1 MARSK
6 QTFKKREQEAK
17 RIKQRIEKEERA
29 QQRKAGNKKGKSL
42 EDMMVYLDENGN
54 LTANKPAGPNA

>member
-29 QQRKAGNKKGKSL
+29 QQRKAGNKKGQTL

-54 LTANKPAGPNA
+54 LTSNKPGAPDA

>member
-29 QQRKAGNKKGKSL
+29 QQRKAGNKKGKTL

-54 LTANKPAGPNA
+54 LTENKPAGPGA

>member
-29 QQRKAGNKKGKSL
+29 QQRKAGNMKGKTL

-54 LTANKPAGPNA
+54 LTSDKPGGTNT

>member
-29 QQRKAGNKKGKSL
+29 QQRKAGNMKGKTL

-54 LTANKPAGPNA
+54 LTSNKPGAPDA